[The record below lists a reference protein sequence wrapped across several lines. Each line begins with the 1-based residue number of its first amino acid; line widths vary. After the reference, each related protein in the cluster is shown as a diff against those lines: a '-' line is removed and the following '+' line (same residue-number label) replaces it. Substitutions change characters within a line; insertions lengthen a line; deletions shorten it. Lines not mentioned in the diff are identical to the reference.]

1 MMAWRKTDQAIIQVV
16 GMAQSSMD
24 ANERIDGV
32 IRLFAALKI
41 V

>member
-1 MMAWRKTDQAIIQVV
+1 MVWRRANHAIIHMV

-24 ANERIDGV
+24 ANERIEGL

-41 V
+41 L